1 MPMLEWKCRLEHV
14 TEKYVA
20 LERNA
25 AKKLR
30 CPQCGLTATRV
41 AISQTGTPILKE
53 GRGGFYRPTKAERAP
68 EE

>member
-1 MPMLEWKCRLEHV
+1 MPMLEWKCPLEHL
-14 TEKYVA
+14 TEKYVS

-30 CPQCGLTATRV
+30 CSVCGLTAQRV
-41 AISQTGTPILKE
+41 AFCRTGTPVLRKGI
-53 GRGGFYRPTKAERAP
+53 GGFYKPTR